1 MIEWFARNPVA
12 ANLLMFAIII
22 AGVTSAARSI
32 PIEVFPSFLTDTV
45 SISTTL
51 RGATPQ
57 SMEDS
62 ISNRIEEAIYDIEG
76 IAEVTSRSSESVA
89 ITLAEVAS
97 GYDRREILN
106 DIKLRVDA
114 LNTLPNDAENPI
126 VSLIDDNQ
134 PVIQIAVTGDVDEKT
149 LRLFA
154 DKTREDLLDNAEIS
168 LVELTGVTDYE
179 IGIELTPEVLDNY
192 NISLAMVAQAVQR
205 SSVDISAGN
214 VQTRDGDILIRA
226 DGQAYSRNEFAEIPV
241 ITQFGSD
248 PILLG
253 DIAQINDGF
262 EEQPLI
268 TRFNDKPAIL
278 INVIRTGAQ
287 SSIELAVIV
296 KQYIEQ
302 QNTNSNGIE
311 LVYFDDDAKIVKSR
325 LSTLIKSGIQGGI
338 LVLILLSLFLR
349 PAVAFWVFIGVPVS
363 FMGAFIVMPFFG
375 GTFNIMSL
383 FAFIVVLG
391 IVVDDAIV
399 TGENIYRKMRDGL
412 PPIEASIVGTKQIAI
427 PVTFGILTTVVA
439 FLPLFG
445 LGSNR
450 IGFFV
455 AQIPLVVIPV
465 LIFSLIESKFV
476 LPAHLSHIKPRSDDD
491 KAGWLAR
498 TQLSISRGFENAILK
513 HYQPLL
519 KKSLHNKSICITSLL
534 AVSIIVLAYAANG
547 HIRFTFFPHVES
559 EEIAVSLR
567 LPDTTGF
574 EVTQS
579 HVQTIV
585 GHLRDLQDENRDASN
600 GQSIIKHIYSTSGSI
615 GQTIKPSI
623 GQITAELYGPEE
635 HSINVRTGDLARE
648 LRERVGEIP
657 GAEELSIIAQIG
669 RGGSPISIELSG
681 ANPEGMRVVGERLR
695 SQLQRYPGVFD
706 IQDNFSGGKEELNI
720 ELKPLAK
727 LLGLDLADVA
737 TQIRGSIFGF
747 EAQRIQ
753 RGREEVRVM
762 VRLPSEY
769 RSSIQDLMTLP
780 IQIGSDNAPVPLSDL
795 ATIESQRSPTT
806 LYKLNRRSI
815 INVFADVDQDIADT
829 PSILRDVGAFLENEK
844 QSSPDLNYTFRG
856 EAEEQSEN
864 NQGVQSG
871 LILILICVYALL
883 AIPFKSYSQPFIV
896 MSIMPFSVIS
906 AILGHMVIGYNLSM
920 LSIIGMLALLGV
932 VVNDSLVLVD
942 YINQQR
948 KRGMDVFDAVLTSGT
963 VRFRPVILTSLT
975 TFAGLVPLLLDS
987 STQSEFLKPMA
998 ISLGFGILFSTV
1010 VTLIIVPVNYLT
1022 AYQGKQYAKKI
1033 WGYWLEFWNRE
1044 DAKP

>member
-192 NISLAMVAQAVQR
+192 NISLEMVAQAVQR

-241 ITQFGSD
+241 ITQFGAD

-519 KKSLHNKSICITSLL
+519 KKSLHNKSICITGLL

-635 HSINVRTGDLARE
+635 HSINIRTGDLARE

-720 ELKPLAK
+720 GLKPLAK

-829 PSILRDVGAFLENEK
+829 PSILRDVSTFLENEK

>member
-32 PIEVFPSFLTDTV
+32 PIEVLPSFLTDTV